1 MIWIISEFSNE
12 LHHWK
17 RKRPSTVKQCNAWI
31 IRTMSN
37 EHNAPNKVNLE
48 NDVIQNSHCME
59 MICSGAPL
67 INISGNY
74 NDEKS
79 TDFRDENREFHFGVL
94 SRDSIRE
101 CFREAFVKT
110 RKMSNCQVGGLWPYG
125 KRLLS
130 WIRTW
135 FLLPYVLE
143 AFLFHQTHF

>member
-1 MIWIISEFSNE
+1 
-12 LHHWK
+12 
-17 RKRPSTVKQCNAWI
+17 
-31 IRTMSN
+31 MSN

-110 RKMSNCQVGGLWPYG
+110 RKMSNCQVGGL
-125 KRLLS
+125 
-130 WIRTW
+130 
-135 FLLPYVLE
+135 
-143 AFLFHQTHF
+143 